1 MKTIFSIV
9 LFIIF
14 LLGVYFNEYLIW
26 IDDFSYSIVSLFI
39 SDTMTTIMKFITFF
53 ADPIWCILFSVLV
66 IIFWKKIRKAF
77 LINLILV
84 FMLNYILKLIFSR
97 TRPIDI
103 NIITETGYSF
113 PSGHAM
119 ISLAIYGFLAYLL
132 WKSDYKYKKIGVSLL
147 VLLIVLIGISRI
159 YLGVHY
165 TSDVIAGFI
174 VSLGYLLLFIDFIYP
189 KIKDKRS
196 LD

>member
-77 LINLILV
+77 LINLIFV

-132 WKSDYKYKKIGVSLL
+132 WKSDFKYKKIGVSLL

-189 KIKDKRS
+189 KIKDK
-196 LD
+196 

>member
-9 LFIIF
+9 LFVIF

-26 IDDFSYSIVSLFI
+26 IDDFSYSIVSFFI

-132 WKSDYKYKKIGVSLL
+132 WESDYKYKKIGVSLL

-189 KIKDKRS
+189 KIKDK
-196 LD
+196 

>member
-9 LFIIF
+9 LFVIF

-189 KIKDKRS
+189 KIKDK
-196 LD
+196 

>member
-97 TRPIDI
+97 ARPIDI

-132 WKSDYKYKKIGVSLL
+132 WKSYYKYKKIGVSLL

-189 KIKDKRS
+189 KIKDK
-196 LD
+196 

>member
-39 SDTMTTIMKFITFF
+39 SNTMTNIMKFITFF

-97 TRPIDI
+97 ARPIDI

-189 KIKDKRS
+189 KIKDK
-196 LD
+196 

>member
-9 LFIIF
+9 LFVIF

-97 TRPIDI
+97 ARPIDI

-189 KIKDKRS
+189 KIKEK
-196 LD
+196 

>member
-9 LFIIF
+9 LFVIF

-97 TRPIDI
+97 ARPIDI

-189 KIKDKRS
+189 KIKDK
-196 LD
+196 

>member
-9 LFIIF
+9 LFVIF

-26 IDDFSYSIVSLFI
+26 IDDFSYSIVSFFI

-66 IIFWKKIRKAF
+66 IILWKKIRKAF

-97 TRPIDI
+97 ARPIDI

-189 KIKDKRS
+189 KIKDK
-196 LD
+196 

>member
-9 LFIIF
+9 LFVTF

-189 KIKDKRS
+189 KIKDK
-196 LD
+196 

>member
-9 LFIIF
+9 LFVIF

-97 TRPIDI
+97 ARPIDI

-147 VLLIVLIGISRI
+147 PTPRKVESNISRMI
-159 YLGVHY
+159 QRPSGE
-165 TSDVIAGFI
+165 
-174 VSLGYLLLFIDFIYP
+174 VSVP
-189 KIKDKRS
+189 
-196 LD
+196 

>member
-9 LFIIF
+9 LFVIF

-39 SDTMTTIMKFITFF
+39 SDTMTNIMKFITFF

-189 KIKDKRS
+189 KIKDK
-196 LD
+196 

>member
-9 LFIIF
+9 LFVIF

-132 WKSDYKYKKIGVSLL
+132 WESDYKYKKIGVSLL

-189 KIKDKRS
+189 KIKDK
-196 LD
+196 

>member
-9 LFIIF
+9 LFVIF

-84 FMLNYILKLIFSR
+84 FILNYILKLIFSR

-189 KIKDKRS
+189 KIKEK
-196 LD
+196 

>member
-132 WKSDYKYKKIGVSLL
+132 WESDYKYKKIGVSLL

-189 KIKDKRS
+189 KIKDK
-196 LD
+196 

>member
-1 MKTIFSIV
+1 MKTILSII
-9 LFIIF
+9 LFIVF
-14 LLGVYFNEYLIW
+14 LLGVYFHKYLIW
-26 IDDFSYSIVSLFI
+26 IDDFCYSIISLFI
-39 SDTMTTIMKFITFF
+39 SDTMTNIMKFITFF

-84 FMLNYILKLIFSR
+84 FILNYILKLIFSR

-132 WKSDYKYKKIGVSLL
+132 WESDYKYKKIGVSLL

-189 KIKDKRS
+189 KIKDK
-196 LD
+196 

>member
-84 FMLNYILKLIFSR
+84 FILNYILKLIFSR

-132 WKSDYKYKKIGVSLL
+132 WESDYKYKKIGVSLL

-189 KIKDKRS
+189 KIKDK
-196 LD
+196 

>member
-14 LLGVYFNEYLIW
+14 LLGVYFNEYLIC
-26 IDDFSYSIVSLFI
+26 IDYFSYSIVSLFI
-39 SDTMTTIMKFITFF
+39 SFF

-119 ISLAIYGFLAYLL
+119 ISLAIYGFLAYL
-132 WKSDYKYKKIGVSLL
+132 
-147 VLLIVLIGISRI
+147 
-159 YLGVHY
+159 
-165 TSDVIAGFI
+165 
-174 VSLGYLLLFIDFIYP
+174 
-189 KIKDKRS
+189 
-196 LD
+196 

>member
-1 MKTIFSIV
+1 
-9 LFIIF
+9 
-14 LLGVYFNEYLIW
+14 
-26 IDDFSYSIVSLFI
+26 
-39 SDTMTTIMKFITFF
+39 MTTIMKFITFF

-189 KIKDKRS
+189 KIKDK
-196 LD
+196 

>member
-9 LFIIF
+9 LFVIF
-14 LLGVYFNEYLIW
+14 LLGDYFNEYLIW

-39 SDTMTTIMKFITFF
+39 SDTMTNIMKFITFF

-132 WKSDYKYKKIGVSLL
+132 WESDYKYKKIGVSLL

-189 KIKDKRS
+189 KIKDK
-196 LD
+196 

>member
-9 LFIIF
+9 LFVIF

-77 LINLILV
+77 LINLIFV

-189 KIKDKRS
+189 KIKDK
-196 LD
+196 

>member
-189 KIKDKRS
+189 KIKDK
-196 LD
+196 

>member
-9 LFIIF
+9 LFVIF

-189 KIKDKRS
+189 KIKEK
-196 LD
+196 

>member
-53 ADPIWCILFSVLV
+53 ADPILCILFSVLV

-189 KIKDKRS
+189 KIKDK
-196 LD
+196 

>member
-1 MKTIFSIV
+1 
-9 LFIIF
+9 
-14 LLGVYFNEYLIW
+14 
-26 IDDFSYSIVSLFI
+26 
-39 SDTMTTIMKFITFF
+39 
-53 ADPIWCILFSVLV
+53 
-66 IIFWKKIRKAF
+66 
-77 LINLILV
+77 
-84 FMLNYILKLIFSR
+84 MLNYILKLIFSR

-189 KIKDKRS
+189 KIKDK
-196 LD
+196 

>member
-9 LFIIF
+9 LFVIF

-77 LINLILV
+77 LINLIFV

-132 WKSDYKYKKIGVSLL
+132 WESDYKYKKIGVSLL

-189 KIKDKRS
+189 KIKDK
-196 LD
+196 

>member
-97 TRPIDI
+97 ARPIDI

-189 KIKDKRS
+189 KIKDK
-196 LD
+196 

>member
-9 LFIIF
+9 LFVIF

-39 SDTMTTIMKFITFF
+39 SDTMTNIMKFITFF

-132 WKSDYKYKKIGVSLL
+132 WKSDYKYKKIGVLLL

-189 KIKDKRS
+189 KIKEK
-196 LD
+196 

>member
-66 IIFWKKIRKAF
+66 IIFLKKIRKAF

-189 KIKDKRS
+189 KIKEK
-196 LD
+196 

>member
-66 IIFWKKIRKAF
+66 IVFWKKIRKAF

-189 KIKDKRS
+189 KIKDK
-196 LD
+196 

>member
-84 FMLNYILKLIFSR
+84 FILNYILKLIFSR

-132 WKSDYKYKKIGVSLL
+132 WESDYKYKKIGVSLL

-189 KIKDKRS
+189 KIKEK
-196 LD
+196 

>member
-9 LFIIF
+9 LFVIF

-39 SDTMTTIMKFITFF
+39 SDTMTNIMKFITFF

-97 TRPIDI
+97 ARPIDI

-132 WKSDYKYKKIGVSLL
+132 WESDYKYKKIGVSLL

-189 KIKDKRS
+189 KIKDK
-196 LD
+196 

>member
-189 KIKDKRS
+189 KIKEK
-196 LD
+196 